1 MKVLNS
7 SSFINKMP
15 RQKFLDLLSPM
26 GSFHLHTY
34 HKHLLPLAMQK
45 PFNRLCLPTDAQFWK
60 DAMCFNYPHDSLV
73 RLTEMLCWVIGQGK
87 WNLKNSPGTLLS
99 AECKRCQLAAA
110 VEWAPVLMFEERLR
124 LEGKGWDPPFQQWWF
139 SNLMTWMMLTLL
151 VLRKMP
157 GYLKVLG
164 IGRETS
170 EYYLNYREFKAV
182 KDLINHLVYTL
193 ILQTKKQQGSSED
206 K

>member
-1 MKVLNS
+1 M
-7 SSFINKMP
+7 
-15 RQKFLDLLSPM
+15 
-26 GSFHLHTY
+26 
-34 HKHLLPLAMQK
+34 
-45 PFNRLCLPTDAQFWK
+45 
-60 DAMCFNYPHDSLV
+60 
-73 RLTEMLCWVIGQGK
+73 
-87 WNLKNSPGTLLS
+87 
-99 AECKRCQLAAA
+99 
-110 VEWAPVLMFEERLR
+110 LMFEERLR

-193 ILQTKKQQGSSED
+193 IL
-206 K
+206 